1 LNLPK
6 IIGFAKNKALN
17 QRRGVTFETPLR

>member
-6 IIGFAKNKALN
+6 ITGFAKNKAPD